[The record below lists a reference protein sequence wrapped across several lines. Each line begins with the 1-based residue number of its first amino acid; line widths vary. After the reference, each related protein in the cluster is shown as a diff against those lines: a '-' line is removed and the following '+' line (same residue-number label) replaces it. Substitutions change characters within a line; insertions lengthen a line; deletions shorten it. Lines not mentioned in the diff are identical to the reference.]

1 MTKKQFLYENF
12 FLFKD
17 VDEKTIDYLL
27 TFDGVN
33 EEEYSQGE
41 IMLNNA
47 TAEKIGIIVKG
58 KAIIKSGQNGVI
70 IRKLSKCDVFGAAS
84 LFDAPTHLTSVI
96 CVTNCSVITINRH
109 FVEKC
114 IEYNHQIAINY
125 INFLSKRISFLNSKI
140 NSYTAKS
147 AENKLYS
154 YLLQLPRE
162 SNEALLSVD
171 LSTLAKMLGVGRA
184 TLYRAFDKLETSGL
198 ITKID
203 KKIIFNEV

>member
-70 IRKLSKCDVFGAAS
+70 IRKLSKSDVFGAAS

-96 CVTNCSVITINRH
+96 CVTNCSVITINRS

-162 SNEALLSVD
+162 SKEALLSVD